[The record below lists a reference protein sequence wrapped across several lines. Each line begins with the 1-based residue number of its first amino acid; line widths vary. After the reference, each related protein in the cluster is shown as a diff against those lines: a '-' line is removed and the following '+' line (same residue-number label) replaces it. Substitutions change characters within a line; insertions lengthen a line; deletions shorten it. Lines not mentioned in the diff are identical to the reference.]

1 MGLGGA
7 AVGTEQSQVLPF
19 SLVFWDFAF
28 ASLIRPFDDFDSC
41 SRVWP
46 RMPVVPML
54 AFSVFIYERTA
65 PNGNDTTYLKD
76 EKVSIDEIKLTP
88 LCGIQGI
95 VSVILFLQLFFS
107 VFPSPI
113 LASILHFETD
123 LVRSFL
129 LRFVL

>member
-19 SLVFWDFAF
+19 PLVFWDFAF

-46 RMPVVPML
+46 RMPVVPMF
-54 AFSVFIYERTA
+54 AFSVFICERTA
-65 PNGNDTTYLKD
+65 PIGNDTTNSCSRD
-76 EKVSIDEIKLTP
+76 CVCDFI
-88 LCGIQGI
+88 
-95 VSVILFLQLFFS
+95 FAAFFS
-107 VFPSPI
+107 VFPSPV

>member
-19 SLVFWDFAF
+19 PLVFWDFAF

-46 RMPVVPML
+46 RMPVVPMF
-54 AFSVFIYERTA
+54 AFSMFIYERTT
-65 PNGNDTTYLKD
+65 PIGNDTIYLKD

-88 LCGIQGI
+88 LELSELI
-95 VSVILFLQLFFS
+95 
-107 VFPSPI
+107 
-113 LASILHFETD
+113 ASIKNGTISAKIDKEE
-123 LVRSFL
+123 S
-129 LRFVL
+129 